1 MRSSIDRELGWLR
14 KLAGEFTVFS
24 GYDGYEIAQVE
35 LAKGSEEKEPICE
48 EKRRDD
54 RYATLMVSKNGKQM
68 TMKLIRPKETVEQI
82 LESRMEG
89 PHSVK
94 ELPQMEDTQIQAEGA
109 EKQGWSAD
117 DIQNFTVAVG
127 DTNSI
132 HLGEQAVVPGLLM
145 LETMFLEC
153 EKQEMVWK
161 KIKMRFYKPVFA
173 SQPVWITREGMEIT
187 ARTKEEDVC
196 WKMWLS

>member
-82 LESRMEG
+82 LESRIEG
-89 PHSVK
+89 A
-94 ELPQMEDTQIQAEGA
+94 QIQAEGA
-109 EKQGWSAD
+109 EHHSWSAA
-117 DIQNFTVAVG
+117 DIQNFTQAVG

-132 HLGEQAVVPGLLM
+132 HQGEQAVVPGLLM
-145 LETMFLEC
+145 LETMLLEC

-173 SQPVWITREGMEIT
+173 SQPVWTTREGMEIT